1 MKFLHAPPRW
11 PRAHLRT
18 SRCGRE
24 DGYFWITGEDMSVK
38 WLGCSPYQAGPRTPA
53 FAAES
58 GPDVL
63 ILERLR
69 N

>member
-1 MKFLHAPPRW
+1 
-11 PRAHLRT
+11 
-18 SRCGRE
+18 
-24 DGYFWITGEDMSVK
+24 MSVK